1 VGLRLTRSTLALALL
16 LIHSPIS
23 APAMPP
29 TRHVDEPPPRLMIV
43 FKALANASRE
53 FGVSPR
59 LAFSVAWNES
69 TFNPTAQSRDPDT
82 HQVIA
87 RGLMQISKEYQDEL
101 VKKYLP
107 GMHPGAFEWRNPV
120 HSARLGC
127 AMLAGLTKRFGTW
140 GAVCAFNCGDGRLLQ
155 LLKHGRRL
163 PKETE
168 NYWKKVLQ

>member
-1 VGLRLTRSTLALALL
+1 MIRFTLALALL

-29 TRHVDEPPPRLMIV
+29 TRHVDEPAPRLMIV

-69 TFNPTAQSRDPDT
+69 SFNPTAQSRDPDT

-101 VKKYLP
+101 VRTYLP
-107 GMHPGAFEWRNPV
+107 GMHPRAFEWWNPV

-127 AMLAGLTKRFGTW
+127 AYLAALIKRSGQW
-140 GAVCAFNCGDGRLLQ
+140 GAVCSYNAGPNRFDQ
-155 LLKHGRRL
+155 LKIGRRL
-163 PKETE
+163 PAETE
-168 NYWKKVLQ
+168 SYYKKVLK